1 MGSGGQRVSIAIF
14 AHTSVDVF
22 DTFVYNRSYE
32 CKLWMLQR
40 FRINLN
46 VLITSL
52 HYQPSIIYL

>member
-1 MGSGGQRVSIAIF
+1 MGSGGPRVSIAIF

-40 FRINLN
+40 FRITLN

-52 HYQPSIIYL
+52 HYQPSIIYI